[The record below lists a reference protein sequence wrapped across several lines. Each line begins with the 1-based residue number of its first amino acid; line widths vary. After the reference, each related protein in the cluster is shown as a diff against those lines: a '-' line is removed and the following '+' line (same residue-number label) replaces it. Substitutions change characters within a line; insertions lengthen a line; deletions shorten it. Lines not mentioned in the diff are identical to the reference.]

1 MKGNELLGK
10 ERAHFNLAR
19 LDAGGARFEVIIDP
33 DKAVGFKGG
42 SVGDVREVLMYE
54 KVFADARKGQL
65 ASEHD
70 MQRAFGTSDALKVAE
85 AVLSRGEIQVTS
97 AYRDSVRD
105 ARVRQVIQLIH
116 RNSVDPRSGFS
127 HPVKR
132 IENAFEEAKV
142 RIDERKSAEA
152 QLDDVV
158 KKLRVVLPLRFETR
172 QVQVVVPSRFASK
185 AEGIAKGYG
194 RLVKESWQSDGTL
207 FAVLELPAGLQEEF
221 SGQLNALTHGDVDI
235 KVLEGSAK

>member
-1 MKGNELLGK
+1 MKGNELLNK

-19 LDAGGARFEVIIDP
+19 IDAGGARFEVIIDP

-42 SVGDVREVLMYE
+42 SVSDVRDVLMYE
-54 KVFADARKGQL
+54 KVFADAKKGQL

-70 MQRAFGTSDALKVAE
+70 MQRAFGTSDVLKVAE
-85 AVLSRGEIQVTS
+85 AVLSRGEVQVTS
-97 AYRDSVRD
+97 AYRESVRD

-116 RNSVDPRSGFS
+116 RNSVDPRTGLP

-142 RIDERKSAEA
+142 RIDERKGAEA
-152 QLDDVV
+152 QLAGVV
-158 KKLRVVLPLRFETR
+158 KMLRPVLPLRFETR
-172 QVQVVVPSRFASK
+172 QVQVVVPSRFASN
-185 AEGIAKGYG
+185 AERIAKGYG

-207 FAVLELPAGLQEEF
+207 FAVLELPAGLQQEF
-221 SGQLNALTHGDVDI
+221 SEQLNRLTHGNVDI
-235 KVLEGSAK
+235 TVLEGKGR